1 MSIEILEE
9 LLGIFMKKIA
19 MLLTIITF
27 VANPA
32 FAQQKGKAAATSSK
46 TASDGNFA
54 WGIGLGALAALGVVV
69 GITVSSATE
78 SPSTFSH

>member
-1 MSIEILEE
+1 
-9 LLGIFMKKIA
+9 MKKIA

-32 FAQQKGKAAATSSK
+32 FAQQKGKGASASSK

-54 WGIGLGALAALGVVV
+54 WGIGLGALAALGVIV
-69 GITVSSATE
+69 GVTVASATNT
-78 SPSTFSH
+78 PSTFSH